1 MWFIKMDL
9 FLTEVFS
16 FPNIIFSLPLVVIF
30 FFWLVA
36 LLGFVD
42 IEIADIEP
50 EIENDNQTETSWLQK
65 LGLDGA
71 PLMVVLTFLDA
82 YGLGLSYVARKFMMP
97 LADEL
102 ITSAVLGSLIAL
114 FAVVVAIPLTAI
126 SIKPL
131 RRFFYTHEAVSK
143 SDITGQ
149 ICVVTTTKVTNKFG
163 QAVLDDGSMVLS
175 VRADEPNNIS
185 KGDRIALIS
194 YDKNNDH
201 FWVVTEYELL
211 NQN

>member
-1 MWFIKMDL
+1 MDL
-9 FLTEVFS
+9 FLSEIFS
-16 FPNIIFSLPLVVIF
+16 FPNILFSLPLVVIF
-30 FFWLVA
+30 IFWIVA

-71 PLMVVLTFLDA
+71 PLMVVLTFLEA
-82 YGLGLSYVARKFMMP
+82 YGLGLSYVARKFIMP
-97 LADEL
+97 LADEV
-102 ITSAVLGSLIAL
+102 ITSTVLGSLIAL

-131 RRFFYTHEAVSK
+131 RRFFYTHQAVSK
-143 SDITGQ
+143 ADITGQ
-149 ICVVTTTKVTNKFG
+149 ICVVTTTKVTSAFG
-163 QAVLDDGSMVLS
+163 QAILDDGSMILS
-175 VRADEPNNIS
+175 VRADEPNEIT

-194 YDKNNDH
+194 YDANKDH
-201 FWVVTEYELL
+201 FWVVTEHELL

>member
-1 MWFIKMDL
+1 MDL